1 MSDGGDFLDSDQL
14 VNSYKRQLLED
25 QQAQKPKA
33 AACIS
38 KMRAI
43 KGTASGA
50 VAVFTRTYLL
60 TCEASR
66 YHANVSAGFFNAHVL
81 CIARKVAIVVRGN
94 GMML

>member
-43 KGTASGA
+43 KGTAR
-50 VAVFTRTYLL
+50 VKRPDIMQMYQQVF
-60 TCEASR
+60 
-66 YHANVSAGFFNAHVL
+66 
-81 CIARKVAIVVRGN
+81 
-94 GMML
+94 